1 MNPFLEKLKES
12 FVSILPIAVIVLIL
26 NFTVL
31 HLDSAL
37 IIRFLIG
44 VASIV
49 LGLSIFLLGI
59 DLSISR
65 IGSLMSSALAKSNKA
80 VILLVGGFLLG
91 FFISIAEPALMI
103 LADQVSSVSG
113 GEIGRMNMLVVVSIG
128 LGIMIAL
135 GIFRIVKNASLKIAL
150 AILYL
155 IIFVL
160 ALFVTPEFL
169 AIAFDASGA
178 TTGAMA
184 VPFVLALAAGVAHMK
199 KSRSKD
205 KSDSFG
211 LVGIASSGAIIAVMV
226 MGIISN
232 IDTIQGELVLTY
244 TEGRSAI
251 GVFFEYISLSLKEV
265 LLSLAPIALMFFIF
279 QKVFFKMDHRPFIR
293 IVKGL
298 VYTYVGLVLFLA
310 GVNAG
315 FMEIGSHVGA
325 ALAAYDNKFFLIAI
339 GFVLGFVSI
348 LAEPSV
354 YVLTKQV
361 EEETSGSIKKKI
373 LVPTLSI
380 GVGVA
385 VAISVI
391 RIIIP
396 GIQLWHY
403 LLPGYIISVGLMY
416 FVSTMF
422 VGIAYDSGGVASG
435 PMTATFILAF
445 VQGAASVIPTADVM
459 VDGFGMIAMVAMTP
473 IIAIQIL
480 GLVYRVKSAKA
491 EKERGVAE
499 NG

>member
-1 MNPFLEKLKES
+1 LNPFLEKLKDS
-12 FVSILPIAVIVLIL
+12 LFSILPIAVIVLIL

-31 HLDSAL
+31 HLEAAL
-37 IIRFLIG
+37 LIRFLIG
-44 VASIV
+44 VTSIV

-59 DLSISR
+59 DISISK
-65 IGSLMSSALAKSNKA
+65 IGSLMSAALAKSNKA
-80 VILLVGGFLLG
+80 VILLIGGFLLG

-103 LADQVSSVSG
+103 LAEQVDSVSAG
-113 GEIGRMNMLVVVSIG
+113 AISRMSILAVVSVG

-135 GIFRIVKNASLKIAL
+135 GLYRIVKNTSLKIVL
-150 AILYL
+150 AVLYFVIL
-155 IIFVL
+155 IL

-184 VPFVLALAAGVAHMK
+184 VPFVLALAAGVSRMK
-199 KSRSKD
+199 KNSNEKE
-205 KSDSFG
+205 SDSFG
-211 LVGIASSGAIIAVMV
+211 LVGIASSGAIMAVMIMCIV
-226 MGIISN
+226 TNVGTIS
-232 IDTIQGELVLTY
+232 GELVPTS
-244 TEGRSAI
+244 TEGKNALS
-251 GVFFEYISLSLKEV
+251 VFFEYVSLSVEEV
-265 LLSLAPIALMFFIF
+265 FLSLAPIVIMFFVF
-279 QKVFFKMDHRPFIR
+279 QKLSFKMKHRPFFR
-293 IVKGL
+293 IIKGL

-315 FMEIGSHVGA
+315 FMEIGSEVGA
-325 ALAAYDNKFFLIAI
+325 ALAAFDNKFFLIAI
-339 GFVLGFVSI
+339 GFILGFVSI

-354 YVLTKQV
+354 YVLTRQV
-361 EEETSGSIKKKI
+361 EEETSGSIQKKV

-391 RIIIP
+391 RIIVP

-403 LLPGYIISVGLMY
+403 LLPGYIIAVGLMY
-416 FVSTMF
+416 FVSNTF

-445 VQGAASVIPTADVM
+445 IQGAASIIPGADVM

-480 GLVYRVKSAKA
+480 GLIYRIKSAKA
-491 EKERGVAE
+491 AKRGAGINE
-499 NG
+499 